1 MEPDINLGDSAA
13 STPAASPSWRERLH
27 LDSSTVPA
35 AAVVA
40 VAIVSVATAV
50 MMGRQQAPQ
59 RDVRPPPAI
68 ADSSQRVVKAPP
80 LVVTAPPLRAPQKL
94 AQAPGQRDGALAT
107 HSAGAGPACRN
118 CGVVESVA
126 SNRPSTYQ
134 MRVRMDDGTVKS
146 IEQRAAFPAG
156 SRVVVEGG
164 SLRAAT
170 ENG

>member
-1 MEPDINLGDSAA
+1 MNPDKSTGATGAA
-13 STPAASPSWRERLH
+13 APAEAPSWRERLH
-27 LDSSTVPA
+27 IGKSSVPA
-35 AAVVA
+35 AAVVT

-50 MMGRQQAPQ
+50 MMSRQQGAQ
-59 RDVRPPPAI
+59 HDVRPPPGI
-68 ADSSQRVVKAPP
+68 ADSQRVVKAPP
-80 LVVTAPPLRAPQKL
+80 LVVKAPPLNAPQKL
-94 AQAPGQRDGALAT
+94 AQAGGQHDGALAT
-107 HSAGAGPACRN
+107 HSAGAGPDCRN

-164 SLRAAT
+164 TLRAAT

>member
-1 MEPDINLGDSAA
+1 MDSDKNAEGPGAA
-13 STPAASPSWRERLH
+13 LPAAGPSWRERMH
-27 LDSSTVPA
+27 LDKSSVPA

-40 VAIVSVATAV
+40 VAVVSVATAV
-50 MMGRQQAPQ
+50 MMSRQQGEQ
-59 RDVRPPPAI
+59 RNVRPPPGI
-68 ADSSQRVVKAPP
+68 ADNQHVVKAPP
-80 LVVTAPPLRAPQKL
+80 LVVKAPPLRSPQKL

-164 SLRAAT
+164 ALRAAT

>member
-1 MEPDINLGDSAA
+1 MDSDKSTGLSGAA
-13 STPAASPSWRERLH
+13 APQAPLSWRERLH
-27 LDSSTVPA
+27 LDRSSVPA

-50 MMGRQQAPQ
+50 MMSRQQGAQ
-59 RDVRPPPAI
+59 HDVRPPPAV
-68 ADSSQRVVKAPP
+68 AENQRVVKAPP
-80 LVVTAPPLRAPQKL
+80 LVVKAPPLRAPQKL

-107 HSAGAGPACRN
+107 RSAGAGPACRN

-134 MRVRMDDGTVKS
+134 MRVRMDDGSVKS

-164 SLRAAT
+164 TLRAAT
-170 ENG
+170 QNG

>member
-1 MEPDINLGDSAA
+1 MDPDKNVGAGGTSA
-13 STPAASPSWRERLH
+13 PAAKPSWRERFRI
-27 LDSSTVPA
+27 DSSTVPT

-40 VAIVSVATAV
+40 VAVVSVATAV
-50 MMGRQQAPQ
+50 MMSRQQGTHH
-59 RDVRPPPAI
+59 DVRPPPAM
-68 ADSSQRVVKAPP
+68 ADSQHMVKAPP
-80 LVVTAPPLRAPQKL
+80 LVVTAPPLRAPQQL
-94 AQAPGQRDGALAT
+94 AQGPGQRDGALAT

-134 MRVRMDDGTVKS
+134 MRVRMDDGSVKS

>member
-1 MEPDINLGDSAA
+1 MDPDKSMETPGASAPEA
-13 STPAASPSWRERLH
+13 SRSWRERLRF
-27 LDSSTVPA
+27 DKSSVPA

-40 VAIVSVATAV
+40 VAIVSITTAV
-50 MMGRQQAPQ
+50 MMTREESAQ
-59 RDVRPPPAI
+59 RDVRPPPAV
-68 ADSSQRVVKAPP
+68 ADSRVVKAPP
-80 LVVTAPPLRAPQKL
+80 LVVTAPPLGGPQKL
-94 AQAPGQRDGALAT
+94 AQARRPRDGGPAT
-107 HSAGAGPACRN
+107 DAAGAGPGCRN

-156 SRVVVEGG
+156 SRVVLEGG
-164 SLRAAT
+164 ALRAAT